1 MAFVAEGQASRP
13 PGLGIKDRPN
23 DGDEED
29 LLLSDSE
36 DPLRRRWYI
45 PLRRIAFMV
54 ACGLT
59 AAFLIAWLR
68 ARGHQHVDRSA
79 MFETRD

>member
-1 MAFVAEGQASRP
+1 MKNS
-13 PGLGIKDRPN
+13 RPN

-59 AAFLIAWLR
+59 AAFLIEPRWR
-68 ARGHQHVDRSA
+68 IV
-79 MFETRD
+79 F